1 MNQSVT
7 AEVLVAEMFAEVSL
21 AFLLK
26 IPPVLVAY
34 RQVDFEERLTVEA
47 ESVVGK
53 DQVAGIVEVSLAFLP
68 KVLPVLVASRQ
79 VDFEVRLAVEAG
91 SVVGMDQAAA
101 VDWVAAE

>member
-1 MNQSVT
+1 MI
-7 AEVLVAEMFAEVSL
+7 AEIVGVIAE
-21 AFLLK
+21 
-26 IPPVLVAY
+26 I
-34 RQVDFEERLTVEA
+34 
-47 ESVVGK
+47 VGVIAGIVGV
-53 DQVAGIVEVSLAFLP
+53 VAGIVEVVAGIVEVDLAFLP

>member
-1 MNQSVT
+1 MR
-7 AEVLVAEMFAEVSL
+7 L
-21 AFLLK
+21 A
-26 IPPVLVAY
+26 
-34 RQVDFEERLTVEA
+34 VEA

-68 KVLPVLVASRQ
+68 KVLPLLAAYRQ